1 MDDPQQPNQPQRQRT
16 NGGLTQFPV
25 ERDRTTA
32 PLAREMVLVVENE
45 ETNRRLMEQILGFA
59 GFRYLSAR
67 DGVEALTLLDH
78 YHVDI
83 ILLDL
88 SMPVL
93 DGFQVTQLIRSR
105 PGGATL
111 PIIAVT
117 AHAMSEDRELALQ
130 AGCTDYLAKPFRPHD
145 LIRAVERLL
154 YQSAS

>member
-1 MDDPQQPNQPQRQRT
+1 MDDPQHPNQPQRPRT
-16 NGGLTQFPV
+16 NGGLRRFPI
-25 ERDRTTA
+25 DHTTA
-32 PLAREMVLVVENE
+32 PLVREMVLIVENE

-67 DGVEALTLLDH
+67 DGAEALTLLDH

-83 ILLDL
+83 VLLDL

-93 DGFQVTQLIRSR
+93 DGFQVTQLIRRR
-105 PGGATL
+105 PEGATL

-145 LIRAVERLL
+145 LVRAVERLL